1 MRKIHLFLLAVLLVG
16 VPSACMGEVS
26 YVRGL
31 MFGGNY
37 NILNWEPEPAGQAAG
52 KLRLSFG
59 GLLNV
64 KLSKEIQ
71 LETDVLVNWWAA
83 EVKDRDGNLYNLWVL
98 SLPVLL
104 KGTFPAE
111 RNVPFIGVGP
121 EFGWVL
127 SHTVTVGPDGWP
139 EDVEDQKTTTV
150 ALTFCGGLDIKAGG
164 GIITPEV
171 RYSLGLTDLSK
182 DPASKNKYNQWLFL
196 LGMKW

>member
-1 MRKIHLFLLAVLLVG
+1 
-16 VPSACMGEVS
+16 MGQVD
-26 YVRGL
+26 YTRGIV
-31 MFGGNY
+31 FGGNY
-37 NILNWEPEPAGQAAG
+37 TMLNWQPEPAGQITG
-52 KLRLSFG
+52 KLRFSFG

-64 KLSKEIQ
+64 KLSEEIQ
-71 LETDVLVNWWAA
+71 FETDVLVNWWTA
-83 EVKDRDGNLYNLWVL
+83 EVKDINANLYNLWVL

-111 RNVPFIGVGP
+111 SNVPFVGIGP

-139 EDVEDQKTTTV
+139 EKVEEQKETTV
-150 ALTFCGGLDIKAGG
+150 ALTFCGGVDIKAGE

-182 DPASKNKYNQWLFL
+182 DSARKNKYNQWLFL